1 MTFTPSTTDYELS
14 PYTGLTR
21 QSWIEAAEYL
31 LGGVFGNIKNIE
43 DPVVMPRYETEVTY
57 PSKDAPEWRIKA
69 EIFEG
74 LCRSFFISAPL
85 IHIEPDLELNGINVR
100 EYYKKQVLYAVTKG
114 SANYVLNYS
123 DMRALDKSNNPTACY
138 QQTVETAALVICLWL
153 SHEEIW
159 DTYTK
164 EEKDRI
170 AAFLTDFAH
179 SNTVPQNWRL
189 FNMLD
194 MAFLYMNGY
203 PIDEDIMRDHAQ
215 NILHYYVGSGWYR
228 DGQSFDYYSC
238 WAFNMYTAI
247 WNNWYGYEKEP
258 YIARKFE
265 ENSNELMKTYPMFF
279 DRDGFTNMWGRSGIY
294 RNAATSPFDA
304 NFLLRENTMDPGLAR
319 RICSGSLLQ
328 FLQRDDFLWNGV
340 PTLGF
345 YGPFIPLVQ
354 GYSCAESPMWLAK
367 ALLCLHLPEDHPF
380 WTAREN
386 NGLWESMSPD
396 ETRVTTLDGPALCMA
411 NHEANGI
418 TELRTGKIVKDKSDI
433 HGIWNYGK
441 LVFNTKFPWES
452 TPQGKIFGVNWDA
465 GNSVFLEEDQ
475 YSTIRP
481 ESQQYVLQYL
491 DENIDAV
498 TGSKANTAIDEN
510 AINDDNKSR
519 ESNIPVS
526 ITPNATFWHGEKEG
540 VLYRRQFWEY
550 GTDTETHWRT
560 AIDLAD
566 FAMPYGIMRADKIR
580 LFRRPIRLTLGSFG
594 FPDNGTDIQIREKD
608 GCKAII
614 LKGKDHTGKNKQLA
628 FTIMDGWSDIK
639 LIKSTDTNPDSKNS
653 IVVYAETTRNK
664 QYGYEPYFL
673 ISQTITRED
682 LIDFSDED
690 LFPVKE
696 IVYTDKE
703 KCGGYGPV
711 TIKLKNGQVKVIDFY
726 GIEGKLLL

>member
-1 MTFTPSTTDYELS
+1 MTFTPKHTDYELS
-14 PYTGLTR
+14 PYTGLDR
-21 QSWIEAAEYL
+21 ESWIEAAEYL
-31 LGGVFGNIKNIE
+31 LGGIFGNIKSIE

-85 IHIEPDLELNGINVR
+85 IHIEPQLTLNGINVR
-100 EYYKKQVLYAVTKG
+100 DYYKKQVLYAVTKG
-114 SANYVLNYS
+114 EKNYVLNYS
-123 DMRALDKSNNPTACY
+123 DMRALDESNNPTACY

-153 SHEEIW
+153 CHEEIW
-159 DTYTK
+159 DTYIQ

-170 AAFLTDFAH
+170 AAFLMDFAH
-179 SNTVPQNWRL
+179 ANTVPQNWRL

-194 MAFLYMNGY
+194 MAFLHMNGY
-203 PIDEDIMRDHAQ
+203 SIDEDIMRDHAQ
-215 NILHYYVGSGWYR
+215 NILNYYVGDGWYR

-265 ENSNELMKTYPMFF
+265 ENSNELMKTYPDFF

-294 RNAATSPFDA
+294 RNAATSAFDG
-304 NFLLRENTMDPGLAR
+304 NLMMEKSVIDPGLAR

-345 YGPFIPLVQ
+345 YGPFVPLVQ

-367 ALLCLHLPEDHPF
+367 ALLCLHLPENHPF
-380 WTAREN
+380 WTAKEN
-386 NGLWESMSPD
+386 NGTWDKLSKG
-396 ETRVTTLDGPALCMA
+396 ETKVTTLDGPALCFA

-418 TELRTGKIVKDKSDI
+418 TELRSGKIMKEKRDT
-433 HGIWNYGK
+433 HGMWNYSK

-452 TPQGKIFGVNWDA
+452 TPNGEVYSIGVDGKLSPSGKTGA
-465 GNSVFLEEDQ
+465 LA
-475 YSTIRP
+475 
-481 ESQQYVLQYL
+481 ESQQYVIRYFDQE
-491 DENIDAV
+491 DIDDRGLGLKHSEDNQQDMNEGAV
-498 TGSKANTAIDEN
+498 SEKN
-510 AINDDNKSR
+510 R
-519 ESNIPVS
+519 ECHAG
-526 ITPNATFWHGEKEG
+526 ITPNSTLWHGEMDG
-540 VLYRRQFWEY
+540 VLYRRQVFEY
-550 GTDTETHWRT
+550 EMEIEDHWRT
-560 AIDLAD
+560 VMNLAD
-566 FAMPYGIMRADKIR
+566 FAVPYGIIRADKIR
-580 LFRRPIRLTLGSFG
+580 MFRRPLQITLGSFG
-594 FPDNGTDIQIREKD
+594 FPDNGTVVLFKEKD
-608 GCKAII
+608 GYKAVI
-614 LKGKDHTGKNKQLA
+614 LKGHDHTGKEKQLA

-639 LIKSTDTNPDSKNS
+639 LIKSTDTNPDSKDS
-653 IVVYAETTRNK
+653 IVLFAETTREK

-673 ISQTITRED
+673 ISQTITKED
-682 LIDFSDED
+682 LTDFTDED

-696 IVYTDKE
+696 IHYTDPQ

-711 TIKLKNGQVKVIDFY
+711 TIELLDGTKRIIDFY
-726 GIEGKLLL
+726 GIEGRLEL

>member
-1 MTFTPSTTDYELS
+1 MTFEPKTTDYKLS

-31 LGGVFGNIKNIE
+31 LGGVFNNIQNIE

-85 IHIEPDLELNGINVR
+85 IHIEPDLELNGINIR
-100 EYYKKQVLYAVTKG
+100 EYYKKQVLYAVTPG
-114 SANYVLNYS
+114 EANYVPNYS

-194 MAFLYMNGY
+194 MAFLHMNGY

-215 NILHYYVGSGWYR
+215 NILHYYVGDGWYR

-247 WNNWYGYEKEP
+247 WNIWYGYEKEP
-258 YIARKFE
+258 YIAQKFE
-265 ENSNELMKTYPMFF
+265 ENSNELMKTYPLFF

-294 RNAATSPFDA
+294 RNASTSPFDA
-304 NFLLRENTMDPGLAR
+304 NFMMRKSTMDPGLAR
-319 RICSGSLLQ
+319 RICSGSLMQ
-328 FLQRDDFLWNGV
+328 FLQRDDFLWKGV

-380 WTAREN
+380 WTATEN
-386 NGLWESMSPD
+386 NGTWEELKPN
-396 ETRVTTLDGPALCMA
+396 ETKVTTLDGPALCMA

-418 TELRTGKIVKDKSDI
+418 TELRTGKMVKDKSDS

-452 TPQGKIFGVNWDA
+452 TPAEGV
-465 GNSVFLEEDQ
+465 
-475 YSTIRP
+475 
-481 ESQQYVLQYL
+481 ESQQYVLQYM
-491 DENIDAV
+491 DSE
-498 TGSKANTAIDEN
+498 GEK
-510 AINDDNKSR
+510 
-519 ESNIPVS
+519 P
-526 ITPNATFWHGEKEG
+526 ITPNTTFWHGEKED

-550 GTDTETHWRT
+550 EPQTETHWRT

-566 FAMPYGIMRADKIR
+566 FVVPYGILRADKIR
-580 LFRRPIRLTLGSFG
+580 MFRRPLRLTLGSFG
-594 FPDNGTDIQIREKD
+594 FPDNGTEVITREKD
-608 GCKAII
+608 GYKAII
-614 LKGKDHTGKNKQLA
+614 LKGSDHTGKEKQLA

-639 LIKSTDTNPDSKNS
+639 LVKSTDTNPDSKNS
-653 IVVYAETTRNK
+653 IVVYAETTRTK

-673 ISQTITRED
+673 ISQTITKED
-682 LIDFSDED
+682 LTDFTDDEI
-690 LFPVKE
+690 FPVKE
-696 IVYTDKE
+696 IAYTDKE

-711 TIKLKNGQVKVIDFY
+711 TITLKNGETRTIDFY
-726 GIEGKLLL
+726 GIEASLEL

>member
-1 MTFTPSTTDYELS
+1 MVFKPKHTNFELS
-14 PYTGLTR
+14 PYTGLDR

-31 LGGVFGNIKNIE
+31 LGGIFGNIKDIE

-57 PSKDAPEWRIKA
+57 PSKDAPMWRKKA
-69 EIFEG
+69 EVFEG

-85 IHIEPDLELNGINVR
+85 IHIEPDLVLNGINIR
-100 EYYKKQVLYAVTKG
+100 DYYKKQVLYAVTPG
-114 SANYVLNYS
+114 ADNYVLNYS
-123 DMRALDKSNNPTACY
+123 DMRALDESNNPTACY

-159 DTYTK
+159 DTYTQ

-215 NILHYYVGSGWYR
+215 NILHYYVGDGWYR

-265 ENSNELMKTYPMFF
+265 ENSNKLMETYPDFF

-294 RNAATSPFDA
+294 RNAATSSFDG
-304 NFLLRENTMDPGLAR
+304 NLLMKNSAVDPGLAR

-328 FLQRDDFLWNGV
+328 FLSRDDFLWNGV

-380 WTAREN
+380 WTAKEN
-386 NGLWESMSPD
+386 NGTWDQLGER
-396 ETRVTTLDGPALCMA
+396 ETKVTTLDGPALCMA
-411 NHEANGI
+411 NHGANGI
-418 TELRTGKIVKDKSDI
+418 TELRTGKMVKNKSDS

-441 LVFNTKFPWES
+441 LVFNSKFPWES
-452 TPQGKIFGVNWDA
+452 APKGATFRFGPGGELIPA
-465 GNSVFLEEDQ
+465 ETSMQ
-475 YSTIRP
+475 I
-481 ESQQYVLQYL
+481 ESQQYALMYL
-491 DENIDAV
+491 DEEPQADSDLKLP
-498 TGSKANTAIDEN
+498 G
-510 AINDDNKSR
+510 
-519 ESNIPVS
+519 
-526 ITPNATFWHGEKEG
+526 ITPNVTFWHGEKEN

-550 GTDTETHWRT
+550 ETQTETHWRT

-566 FAMPYGIMRADKIR
+566 FVVPYGILRADKIR
-580 LFRRPIRLTLGSFG
+580 MFRRPLRLTLGSFG
-594 FPDNGTDIQIREKD
+594 FPDNGTEVIFREKD
-608 GCKAII
+608 GYKAVI
-614 LKGKDHTGKNKQLA
+614 LKGKDHTGKDKQLA

-639 LIKSTDTNPDSKNS
+639 LIKSTDTNPDSRNS
-653 IVVYAETTRNK
+653 IVLFAETDREK

-673 ISQTITRED
+673 ISQTITKED
-682 LIDFSDED
+682 HQDFTDDE

-696 IVYTDKE
+696 ILYTDPQ

-711 TIKLKNGQVKVIDFY
+711 TIELKSGEKRTIDFY
-726 GIEGKLLL
+726 GIEAKLML

>member
-1 MTFTPSTTDYELS
+1 MTFEPKTTDYNLS

-31 LGGVFGNIKNIE
+31 LGGVFNNIQNIE
-43 DPVVMPRYETEVTY
+43 EPVVMPRYETEVTY

-85 IHIEPDLELNGINVR
+85 IHIEPDLELNGINIR
-100 EYYKKQVLYAVTKG
+100 EYYKKQVLYAVTPG
-114 SANYVLNYS
+114 EANYVLNYS
-123 DMRALDKSNNPTACY
+123 DMRALDKSGNTTAVY

-153 SHEEIW
+153 CHEEIW

-194 MAFLYMNGY
+194 MAFLHMNGY

-215 NILHYYVGSGWYR
+215 NILHYYVGDGWYR

-258 YIARKFE
+258 YIAQKFE
-265 ENSNELMKTYPMFF
+265 ENSNELMKTYPLFF

-294 RNAATSPFDA
+294 RNASTSPFDA
-304 NFLLRENTMDPGLAR
+304 NFMMKKSTMDPGLAR

-380 WTAREN
+380 WTATEN
-386 NGLWESMSPD
+386 NGTWEELKPN
-396 ETRVTTLDGPALCMA
+396 ETKVTTLDGPALCMA

-418 TELRTGKIVKDKSDI
+418 TELRTGKMVKDKSDS

-452 TPQGKIFGVNWDA
+452 TPAEGV
-465 GNSVFLEEDQ
+465 
-475 YSTIRP
+475 
-481 ESQQYVLQYL
+481 ESQQYVLQYM
-491 DENIDAV
+491 DSE
-498 TGSKANTAIDEN
+498 GEK
-510 AINDDNKSR
+510 
-519 ESNIPVS
+519 P
-526 ITPNATFWHGEKEG
+526 ITPNTTFWHGEKDC

-550 GTDTETHWRT
+550 EPQTETHWRT

-566 FAMPYGIMRADKIR
+566 FTVPYGIIRADKIR
-580 LFRRPIRLTLGSFG
+580 MFRRPLRLTLGSFG
-594 FPDNGTDIQIREKD
+594 FPDNGTEVITREKD
-608 GCKAII
+608 GYKAII
-614 LKGKDHTGKNKQLA
+614 LKGSNHTGKEKQLA

-639 LIKSTDTNPDSKNS
+639 LVKSTDTNPDSKNS
-653 IVVYAETTRNK
+653 IVVYAETTRTK

-673 ISQTITRED
+673 ISQTITKED
-682 LIDFSDED
+682 LADFTDDEI
-690 LFPVKE
+690 FPVKE
-696 IVYTDKE
+696 ITYTDKE

-711 TIKLKNGQVKVIDFY
+711 TITLKNGETRTIDFY
-726 GIEGKLLL
+726 GIESCLQL